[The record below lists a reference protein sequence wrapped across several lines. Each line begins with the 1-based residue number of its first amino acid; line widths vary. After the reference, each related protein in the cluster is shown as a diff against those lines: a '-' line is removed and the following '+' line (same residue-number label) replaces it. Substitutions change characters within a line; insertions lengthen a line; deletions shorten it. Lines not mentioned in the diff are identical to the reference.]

1 MSIQGLAIDSD
12 IESSPVDVLG
22 GSFVKPTGLFAAR
35 VDMAYLGKS
44 AKGALSLNL
53 HFKLLSDSS
62 IVRQT
67 LWVTSGDAKGN
78 KNYYLDKNGL
88 KRLLPGML
96 DADQIAQITAGKAMA
111 ALTPEEKTIKLW
123 DYETSAEKPTKVQ
136 ALMEMVGQDV
146 LIGLHKVRDNKV
158 KKVGE
163 KYVDQKADRN
173 FNELDKVFYPDGFS
187 VTEKLAEAETPVFHE
202 KWTAKYGPDFVDD
215 RYTEVESDDDDDDA
229 LPDTTPA
236 STGSLFD

>member
-22 GSFVKPTGLFAAR
+22 GSFVKPTGLYAAR

-44 AKGALSLNL
+44 KKGAMSLNL
-53 HFKLLSDSS
+53 HFKLLGDSS
-62 IVRQT
+62 IIRQT
-67 LWVTSGDAKGN
+67 LWITSGDAKGN
-78 KNYYLDKNGL
+78 KNYYVDKNGL

-96 DADQIAQITAGKAMA
+96 EADQISTITAAKPMS

-123 DYETSAEKPTKVQ
+123 DYETSSEQPTKVH
-136 ALMEMVGQDV
+136 ALTEMVGQDI
-146 LIGLHKVRDNKV
+146 LLGLHKCRDNKV

-163 KYVDQKADRN
+163 KYVDQKADRH
-173 FNELDKVFYPDGFS
+173 FNELDKVFYADGFS
-187 VTEKLAEAETPVFHE
+187 VTEKLAEAETPLFNE
-202 KWTAKYGPDFVDD
+202 KWSAKYGPDFIDD

-229 LPDTTPA
+229 LPDTAIA